1 MQAFLLI
8 SSSNQE
14 DKNIVTLLQHVLSEA
29 STVYPQLSAIRAY
42 ALPCSIPQLQDWSYW
57 LATEVI
63 DQWRYQPTTKPS
75 LDTVI
80 AKLGLAPIDN
90 GEMSPLLATLNSG
103 IAGTSLSAE
112 LAAQI
117 TSLRHQYAQ
126 VKLSPTEVQAWL
138 DLKMATLSEWF
149 APPANSASLPLETPT
164 CLMQIEANADSQ
176 RAKIGLHL
184 QEVLLTSRQSGLHYT
199 LDFLKVLGEKL
210 TSIYTDYEAQRQS
223 YLRRETSAWRAFYNL
238 SAQLQQ
244 RTFSPKRQ
252 QENFEAALQGLLKAY
267 TFKLESELYTQ
278 ACQLVGGL
286 RQAIHLQ
293 AVAIVQA
300 NAFLVRLKN
309 KFIQQSVSEP
319 MFAPLLKHHLAQQVD
334 LSKLRWEIEGQ
345 VGCPITQWGG
355 LSQTQEAVVRQR
367 LLAWLN
373 PLCLEVY
380 AQCYANLM
388 NFEES
393 SATPQPIKVATAQLE
408 NDPRILPDH
417 SVEHQA
423 TTFSQDDFLQA
434 THNWPQNPEWIN
446 DKREEDR
453 DSINP

>member
-8 SSSNQE
+8 STSSQE
-14 DKNIVTLLQHVLSEA
+14 DENTITLLQQVLSEA
-29 STVYPQLSAIRAY
+29 STVYPQLSAIRSY
-42 ALPCSIPQLQDWSYW
+42 PLPCSIAQLQDWSYW

-75 LDTVI
+75 LDSVI
-80 AKLGLAPIDN
+80 TKLGLTPTDN
-90 GEMSPLLATLNSG
+90 SEMSPLLAALNSG
-103 IAGTSLSAE
+103 IAGTSLSSE

-126 VKLSPTEVQAWL
+126 VKLPPTELQAWL
-138 DLKMATLSEWF
+138 DLKVATVSEWF
-149 APPANSASLPLETPT
+149 ALPAESAALPLETPT

-309 KFIQQSVSEP
+309 KFIQPGVGEP
-319 MFAPLLKHHLAQQVD
+319 MFAPLLKHHLTQQVD
-334 LSKLRWEIEGQ
+334 LSKLRWEIEGH

-355 LSQTQEAVVRQR
+355 LSQTQEAIVRQR

-388 NFEES
+388 NFEEFEVTLQ
-393 SATPQPIKVATAQLE
+393 AIKGASAQLE
-408 NDPRILPDH
+408 TGSRILSDP
-417 SVEHQA
+417 SLEHQTIA
-423 TTFSQDDFLQA
+423 FSQDGFLQ
-434 THNWPQNPEWIN
+434 TTQNWQQSPEWIN
-446 DKREEDR
+446 DAREEDR